1 MAKEKSKFQLSK
13 GGDHGFDISK
23 GGKRTFDLTKDI
35 DEPVAPTPEPVPVP
49 APGPGTT
56 KSNKWIWWV
65 VGLIVLC
72 IIGYFIFSKSDKEQP
87 AQPETEVIEAV
98 TANDGVDEAANQS
111 EGVQDEANAEEA
123 PEAIQTEQPAEEP
136 KSEVPETNVTSTPT
150 KSNTTESASVSNDVE
165 AEAMKVIRGDYG
177 IGQERKAKLGAQY
190 QAIQNRVNEL
200 KREGVF

>member
-1 MAKEKSKFQLSK
+1 MRDSDVKLKHKVQLRK
-13 GGDHGFDISK
+13 K
-23 GGKRTFDLTKDI
+23 VE
-35 DEPVAPTPEPVPVP
+35 EPQHVAPTPEVAPVPVTE
-49 APGPGTT
+49 PGTT

-87 AQPETEVIEAV
+87 TQTETEVVEEV
-98 TANDGVDEAANQS
+98 TTIDGVDEGANQS

-123 PEAIQTEQPAEEP
+123 PEAIQTEQPAEDP
-136 KSEVPETNVTSTPT
+136 KTDAEVPVSNVTPASIQ
-150 KSNTTESASVSNDVE
+150 SNTIESASVSNDVE

-177 IGQERKAKLGAQY
+177 IGQERKAKLGAKY
-190 QAIQNRVNEL
+190 QPIQNRVNEL

>member
-1 MAKEKSKFQLSK
+1 MGDSDVKLKHKVQLRK
-13 GGDHGFDISK
+13 K
-23 GGKRTFDLTKDI
+23 V
-35 DEPVAPTPEPVPVP
+35 EEPQPVAPTPEPAPVP
-49 APGPGTT
+49 APEPETT

-87 AQPETEVIEAV
+87 AQTETEVVEEV
-98 TANDGVDEAANQS
+98 TVNDGVDEAANQS
-111 EGVQDEANAEEA
+111 EGVQDEVNAEE

-136 KSEVPETNVTSTPT
+136 KTEAPVTNVTPTPIQ
-150 KSNTTESASVSNDVE
+150 SNTIESASVTNDVE

-177 IGQERKAKLGAQY
+177 IGQERKDKLGAKY
-190 QAIQNRVNEL
+190 QPIQNRVNEL

>member
-1 MAKEKSKFQLSK
+1 MGDSDVKLKHKVQLRK
-13 GGDHGFDISK
+13 K
-23 GGKRTFDLTKDI
+23 VE
-35 DEPVAPTPEPVPVP
+35 EPQPIAPTPEPVPVP
-49 APGPGTT
+49 GPEPETT
-56 KSNKWIWWV
+56 KSSKWIWWV

-87 AQPETEVIEAV
+87 AQTETEVVEEV

-111 EGVQDEANAEEA
+111 EGVQDEVNAEEA

-136 KSEVPETNVTSTPT
+136 KTETEVPVSNVTPVSIQ
-150 KSNTTESASVSNDVE
+150 SNTIESASVSNDVE

-177 IGQERKAKLGAQY
+177 IGQERKDKLGAKY
-190 QAIQNRVNEL
+190 QPIQNRVNEL